1 MGLIHGIWT
10 LLLLLIFV
18 GIVAWVWSSKRKQHF
33 EQAAQIPLQD
43 GDAVSVDEPQNME
56 NKDGG

>member
-1 MGLIHGIWT
+1 MGLLHGIWT

-18 GIVAWVWSSKRKQHF
+18 GILAWVWSSKRKKHF

-43 GDAVSVDEPQNME
+43 GDSASVGEQDDME
-56 NKDGG
+56 KNDGC

>member
-1 MGLIHGIWT
+1 MGVVHGIWT

-18 GIVAWVWSSKRKQHF
+18 GIIAWVWSSKRKRHF

-43 GDAVSVDEPQNME
+43 GDAASEGEPQNTE
-56 NKDGG
+56 KKDGG

>member
-1 MGLIHGIWT
+1 MGLLHGIWT

-18 GIVAWVWSSKRKQHF
+18 GIVAWVWSSKRKKHF

-43 GDAVSVDEPQNME
+43 GDSAGDGEPQNME
-56 NKDGG
+56 KKDGC